1 MIPVPQPV
9 EEVQPERTSA
19 YKKALAAYETDNGK
33 RALQM
38 TKLAEVGP
46 KGAYNT
52 MFGGGTF
59 DSYDRHPNRVVKTKN
74 YASAAAGLYQFM
86 PDTWNAI
93 AKVLGLKDFSPKSQD
108 IAAIYLMQQRGVDPS
123 KPMTNQMIDKMSREW
138 ASFPMLGGG
147 SYYGQP
153 SKTHAEMMNYYNSP
167 LKTAPGQPST
177 TEAAETLSKHLTKK
191 YGVKPEPLVMPT
203 ISKPKPKQESK
214 NLLELLGIGGR

>member
-1 MIPVPQPV
+1 MIPAPQPV

-59 DSYDRHPNRVVKTKN
+59 DSYDRHPNRVVKTKH

-93 AKVLGLKDFSPKSQD
+93 AKILGLKDFSPKSQD

-167 LKTAPGQPST
+167 LKAAPGQPST

-191 YGVKPEPLVMPT
+191 YGIKPEPFITPT
-203 ISKPKPKQESK
+203 ISKTKPKQESK

>member
-1 MIPVPQPV
+1 MIPAPQPV

-59 DSYDRHPNRVVKTKN
+59 DSYDRHPNRVVKTKH

-93 AKVLGLKDFSPKSQD
+93 AKILGLKDFSPKSQD

-167 LKTAPGQPST
+167 LKAAPGQPST

-191 YGVKPEPLVMPT
+191 YGIKPEPFITPT
-203 ISKPKPKQESK
+203 ISQPKPKQESK